1 MTDRPPTANP
11 GYGTPN
17 FEMVG
22 RWFQLPPEQDT
33 PFWAVNLMKYKP
45 RADYGD
51 GGDHGMSGKEADD
64 AYTPLGPLAAI
75 GAMVA
80 FAGEVVDQRG
90 SEPTW
95 DRIGIVRYPSRAA
108 FFAMQ
113 QRDDFKDQHVHKE
126 AGMDQTIVMSCLP
139 VDGAPRSA
147 TPVGGHVVL
156 RVRRFTVGTA
166 VGEAFAGDEARPDGV
181 TPLSRFTVEG
191 VIVGDDR
198 TWDEVR
204 FDHAGD
210 EAGREALFDLGGADE
225 GFAIEV
231 APAPAF
237 DRLAES
243 IDTVGDVPPREA

>member
-1 MTDRPPTANP
+1 MADRPPTANP

-17 FEMVG
+17 FAMISG
-22 RWFQLPPEQDT
+22 WFQLPPEQDT
-33 PFWAVNLMKYKP
+33 PFWAVNLMKYKA

-51 GGDHGMSGKEADD
+51 RGDQGLSGKEADD

-80 FAGEVVDQRG
+80 FAGDVVDQQG
-90 SEPTW
+90 SDPRW

-126 AGMDQTIVMSCLP
+126 AGMETTIVLSCLP
-139 VDGAPRSA
+139 VDGAPHAA
-147 TPVGGHVVL
+147 TPEGGQVVL
-156 RVRRFTVGTA
+156 RVRRFADAGALDALAEETVPA
-166 VGEAFAGDEARPDGV
+166 GV

-198 TWDEVR
+198 TWDDVR
-204 FDHAGD
+204 FDHAADGVD
-210 EAGREALFDLGGADE
+210 LAPLLDLGGAEE
-225 GFAIEV
+225 GFAILV
-231 APAPAF
+231 DPTPAF
-237 DRLAES
+237 DLLSDS
-243 IDTVGDVPPREA
+243 IATVGDVAPREA

>member
-1 MTDRPPTANP
+1 MADRPPTANP

-17 FEMVG
+17 FALIS

-33 PFWAVNLMKYKP
+33 PFWAVNLMKYKE

-51 GGDHGMSGKEADD
+51 GGDQGRTGREADD
-64 AYTPLGPLAAI
+64 AYTPFGPLAAI

-80 FAGEVVDQRG
+80 FAGDVVDQRG
-90 SEPTW
+90 SDPRW

-126 AGMDQTIVMSCLP
+126 AGMAATIVMSCLP
-139 VDGAPRSA
+139 VDGAPHA
-147 TPVGGHVVL
+147 TTPGEGQVVL
-156 RVRRFTVGTA
+156 RVRRFADADA
-166 VGEAFAGDEARPDGV
+166 VEALGEEPVPAGV
-181 TPLSRFTVEG
+181 TPLSRFAVEG

-204 FDHAGD
+204 FDHAADGVD
-210 EAGREALFDLGGADE
+210 LEPLLDLGGADE
-225 GFAIEV
+225 GFAIV
-231 APAPAF
+231 VHPTPAF
-237 DRLAES
+237 DHLSDS
-243 IDTVGDVPPREA
+243 IATAGDVPPREA